1 MASLP
6 QASVSLRS
14 QTRWLIPRTVLQPP
28 RQLTSLC
35 FPSYRDSFRNSII
48 PEHRAVGYFVGID
61 RRGSTSMLILH
72 PSDEIRQ
79 AYKRE
84 SLKTHPDRL
93 PQKATPQERRK
104 ATERFQAVADAYYV
118 LSDPSRRAEYDS
130 LFRSRPSTAFRDD
143 SASEFEQEQASSSFF
158 DNFSSFFK
166 NATGSAGDAGEKRE
180 RPDANGVFGDVF
192 EEMLAPEVAHV
203 RPWWSWVGGAAGGA
217 LGYVVANVPGAV
229 AGGFAGN
236 RLGAIRDAK
245 GKSVAQVFSGL
256 GSSQK
261 AEILRA
267 LAFKVL
273 GSMGS

>member
-1 MASLP
+1 MSSLP
-6 QASVSLRS
+6 QYYSILN
-14 QTRWLIPRTVLQPP
+14 IP
-28 RQLTSLC
+28 
-35 FPSYRDSFRNSII
+35 
-48 PEHRAVGYFVGID
+48 
-61 RRGSTSMLILH
+61 STATA
-72 PSDEIRQ
+72 DEIRS

-93 PQKATPQERRK
+93 PGTATPQDKRR

-118 LSDPSRRAEYDS
+118 LSDPARRAEYDA
-130 LFRSRPSTAFRDD
+130 LFRSRPSSAFTDET
-143 SASEFEQEQASSSFF
+143 ASEFEQDQASSSFF
-158 DNFSSFFK
+158 QNFSSFFK
-166 NATGSAGDAGEKRE
+166 NSTDGGHGAQARP

-203 RPWWSWVGGAAGGA
+203 RPWWSWLGGGAGA
-217 LGYVVANVPGAV
+217 TIGYIIANVPGAV

-236 RLGAIRDAK
+236 RLGAVRDAK

-256 GSSQK
+256 QSSQK

-273 GSMGS
+273 GSMQ

>member
-1 MASLP
+1 MSSLP
-6 QASVSLRS
+6 Q
-14 QTRWLIPRTVLQPP
+14 
-28 RQLTSLC
+28 
-35 FPSYRDSFRNSII
+35 Y
-48 PEHRAVGYFVGID
+48 YGILNVAPAA
-61 RRGSTSMLILH
+61 TA
-72 PSDEIRQ
+72 DEIRA

-93 PQKATPQERRK
+93 PGDATPQDRRK

-118 LSDPSRRAEYDS
+118 LSDPGRRAEYDS
-130 LFRSRPSTAFRDD
+130 LFRSRP
-143 SASEFEQEQASSSFF
+143 ASEFTDDNASAFEQEQASGSFF
-158 DNFSSFFK
+158 QNFSTFFQ
-166 NATGSAGDAGEKRE
+166 NATGAGTSDGGAGTAHP

-203 RPWWSWVGGAAGGA
+203 RPWWSWVGGGAGA
-217 LGYVVANVPGAV
+217 TVGYIVANVPGAV

-256 GSSQK
+256 QGNQK

-273 GSMGS
+273 GSMG